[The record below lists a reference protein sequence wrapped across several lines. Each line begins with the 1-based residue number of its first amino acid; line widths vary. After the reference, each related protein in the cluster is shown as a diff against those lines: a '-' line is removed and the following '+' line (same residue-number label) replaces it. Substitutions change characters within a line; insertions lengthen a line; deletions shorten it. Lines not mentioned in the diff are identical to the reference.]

1 MPPITFHSS
10 ALGGGSDEWSDCITP
25 TNTAAV
31 NGALRFAVFD
41 FARLFFYASAPV
53 CHIVHWL
60 VLLWL
65 FTLCHHV
72 ILRESSLRGDPDTSD
87 NSEPNKK
94 SYSSLFTKHFHHTFH
109 SYKQPPPPSLILSLS
124 DRDTWPKSHHSLSP
138 ALHSE
143 VKWDDRL
150 IAIASKR
157 GHWCVKRENGRRVM
171 ETEREL
177 GCTCRRGG
185 QGESE
190 KIDCAAVRWWAI
202 FNEKETEWIDFR
214 STSA

>member
-10 ALGGGSDEWSDCITP
+10 ALGGGV
-25 TNTAAV
+25 TNGV
-31 NGALRFAVFD
+31 I
-41 FARLFFYASAPV
+41 ASHPQTLQQWMER
-53 CHIVHWL
+53 C
-60 VLLWL
+60 VLLYLTSRGCFSMHLRLCVIL
-65 FTLCHHV
+65 FTGWSYCGCSHCVIMSYCVSHLCEG
-72 ILRESSLRGDPDTSD
+72 IQTRRTIQSQI
-87 NSEPNKK
+87 KK